1 MTDELRRTIRG
12 ILLEELAAQ
21 RTGAEAGSGSAVR
34 EEVVRI
40 DCDRDLAAFVRR
52 LMSMAANDGIRA
64 DIESGRLVF
73 RLEAGSGSPTPDT
86 VSRRHAPPA
95 AGAAA
100 GFERKLVTERDVR
113 NLPDDVTVIT
123 LAGGA
128 RLTPLAS
135 DALRQAGIKVQKVKS

>member
-1 MTDELRRTIRG
+1 MTDELRRTIRS

-21 RTGAEAGSGSAVR
+21 RTRAEAGSGSAVR

-73 RLEAGSGSPTPDT
+73 RLGAGSGSGSPIPDT
-86 VSRRHAPPA
+86 VSRRHIPPA
-95 AGAAA
+95 AD
-100 GFERKLVTERDVR
+100 FERKLVTERDVR